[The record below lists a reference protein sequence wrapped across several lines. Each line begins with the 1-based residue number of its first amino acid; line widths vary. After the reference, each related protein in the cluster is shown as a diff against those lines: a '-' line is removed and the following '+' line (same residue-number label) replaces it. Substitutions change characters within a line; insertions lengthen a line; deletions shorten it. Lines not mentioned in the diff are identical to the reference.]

1 MLAALLCV
9 AVAAATAQPP
19 ISSKQAEAQRISEPI
34 QQLDAAA
41 HVAESRYQLA
51 TAKLQ
56 LLKQR
61 LSENKQAL
69 GVARG
74 NLATAQQALA
84 QRLVAIYTSQ
94 DSQSSLAV
102 LLGAKSLD
110 DLVNRLEGINAVTA
124 QNSSLIRQVTTYERS
139 IVRHRSLLHRAKRSD
154 RKSVV

>member
-1 MLAALLCV
+1 LLAGLLCV
-9 AVAAATAQPP
+9 AVAAASAAPP
-19 ISSKQAEAQRISEPI
+19 ISTKQAEAQRVLAQL

-41 HVAESRYQLA
+41 QVANSRYQQA
-51 TAKLQ
+51 TARLQ
-56 LLKQR
+56 LLKQQ

-74 NLATAQQALA
+74 NLVAAQKALA

-110 DLVNRLEGINAVTA
+110 DLVNRLETLDTVTN
-124 QNSSLIRQVTTYERS
+124 QNSSLIGQVTAYEHA
-139 IVRHRSLLHRAKRSD
+139 IVRHRELLHSARR
-154 RKSVV
+154 